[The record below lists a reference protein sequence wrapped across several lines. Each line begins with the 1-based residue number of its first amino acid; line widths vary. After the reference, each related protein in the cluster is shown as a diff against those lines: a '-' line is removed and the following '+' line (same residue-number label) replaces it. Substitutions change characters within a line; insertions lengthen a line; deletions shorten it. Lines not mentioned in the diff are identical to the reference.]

1 MEKDLI
7 TQALQ
12 EIVLKGG
19 KGLPEVQQYLMM
31 RFRIKTESY
40 VLSRRL
46 KKILN
51 EEKAVA

>member
-12 EIVLKGG
+12 EVVLKGG
-19 KGLPEVQQYLMM
+19 KGLPEVQQYLLM
-31 RFRIKTESY
+31 RYRIQTENL
-40 VLSRRL
+40 VLSKRL
-46 KKILN
+46 EKMLN